1 MLADV
6 RSGYVSVEA
15 ARRDYGVAITQ
26 SGRKFELDIEATV
39 VMRRAR
45 GGNCK
50 FQITDSRLLEG
61 ILAEVFC
68 MRRIG
73 IWNLEC

>member
-1 MLADV
+1 LERPAKKVLADV

-45 GGNCK
+45 AIANSK
-50 FQITDSRLLEG
+50 LQIPD
-61 ILAEVFC
+61 C
-68 MRRIG
+68 
-73 IWNLEC
+73 